1 MKILAIE
8 DDGDTLEHI
17 SKGLGA
23 LGHTVDGIGDGQ
35 EGLDLSNNWHYD
47 VIILDRM
54 LPSLDGMDVLRKMRA
69 SGNKSP
75 VLFLTALGGVSER
88 VMGLEAGADD
98 YLVKPFAFSELVAR
112 VHALGRRPVLVEE
125 AKLLV
130 VHDLEMDL
138 RRRSVRRGDKLI
150 ELRPTEF
157 KILEYLMRN
166 SPHVVT
172 RAMLL
177 EHVWG
182 YGFDPKTK
190 MIETNMSRLR
200 TKIDKDYDVALIHTI
215 RTAGYS
221 LYAED

>member
-17 SKGLGA
+17 AKGLGA
-23 LGHTVDGIGDGQ
+23 LGHTVDSIGDGQ
-35 EGLDLSNNWHYD
+35 QGLELSSHWPYD

-54 LPSLDGMDVLRKMRA
+54 LPGLDGMDVLRKMRA

-75 VLFLTALGGVSER
+75 VLILTALGGVSER

-98 YLVKPFAFSELVAR
+98 YLVKPFAFSELAAR
-112 VHALGRRPVLVEE
+112 VAALGRRPALVEE
-125 AKLLV
+125 TKLLR
-130 VHDLEMDL
+130 VHDLEIDL
-138 RRRSVRRGDKLI
+138 RRRSVRRKDKLI
-150 ELRPTEF
+150 DLRPTEF

-200 TKIDKDYDVALIHTI
+200 TKIDKDYDVPLIHTV

-221 LYAED
+221 LYAEE